1 MLSEFGASHLNNSAG
16 SSLLSRIP
24 NHAWQ
29 GRAHTLL
36 PEPPKDGTFADSGR
50 LQPVLKRQGGSIE
63 HRLVR
68 GRGRGDASLL
78 GLAVLEA
85 VSARV
90 MAVVLRGRSPRLTA
104 ARAARLSTVRT
115 AGCSQGLGYCL
126 SRCAVD
132 STETRWRT
140 EAKVHGPGLAFFQAG
155 SHQRGIDCWRQFLGQ
170 EVIVARS
177 TDRSID
183 VSGHAAVCTRNAFR
197 IMHIM

>member
-1 MLSEFGASHLNNSAG
+1 MLREFGASHLNNSAG

-63 HRLVR
+63 HRLAR
-68 GRGRGDASLL
+68 SRGRGDAGLL

-90 MAVVLRGRSPRLTA
+90 MTVVLRGRSPCLTA

-115 AGCSQGLGYCL
+115 AGCSQGLGCRL

-132 STETRWRT
+132 RDPMADC
-140 EAKVHGPGLAFFQAG
+140 EARP
-155 SHQRGIDCWRQFLGQ
+155 
-170 EVIVARS
+170 RS
-177 TDRSID
+177 TDPAWL
-183 VSGHAAVCTRNAFR
+183 SGRQPPTRNRLLAAIPR
-197 IMHIM
+197 PRCLPRQRMQIVTN

>member
-24 NHAWQ
+24 NHASQ

-132 STETRWRT
+132 STETGWRT
-140 EAKVHGPGLAFFQAG
+140 RLGFQAG
-155 SHQRGIDCWRQFLGQ
+155 SHQRGIDCWWQFLGQ
-170 EVIVARS
+170 RVIVARYEMVRWS
-177 TDRSID
+177 VQGRCLASCLPRQRMQIVT
-183 VSGHAAVCTRNAFR
+183 H
-197 IMHIM
+197 